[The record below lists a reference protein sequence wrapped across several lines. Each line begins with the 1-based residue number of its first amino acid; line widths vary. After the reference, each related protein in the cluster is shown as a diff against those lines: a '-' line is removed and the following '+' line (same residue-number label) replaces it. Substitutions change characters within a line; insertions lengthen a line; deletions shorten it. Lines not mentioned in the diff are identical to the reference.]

1 MSGGAIE
8 TAIAGL
14 WLLATSQQLTLLGV
28 STQKTLCPLSPV
40 GLQGDMEQGKKH
52 CLGGE
57 LGGSSGE
64 WKCGFCLYRGL
75 IHNVLLLCVVFYLF
89 LAVLGLHCCTGIS
102 LVAVSRHHSLVA
114 VHGLLTAV
122 ASPVKGAQALGAW
135 AQWLCL
141 PGLVVVV
148 HWLGWSEARGIF
160 LDQG

>member
-1 MSGGAIE
+1 MSGGAVE
-8 TAIAGL
+8 TAITGL

-64 WKCGFCLYRGL
+64 WKCGFCLYHGL
-75 IHNVLLLCVVFYLF
+75 IHVLLLSVVFYLF

-102 LVAVSRHHSLVA
+102 LVAVSRR
-114 VHGLLTAV
+114 
-122 ASPVKGAQALGAW
+122 ASHCSGVS
-135 AQWLCL
+135 C
-141 PGLVVVV
+141 
-148 HWLGWSEARGIF
+148 
-160 LDQG
+160 